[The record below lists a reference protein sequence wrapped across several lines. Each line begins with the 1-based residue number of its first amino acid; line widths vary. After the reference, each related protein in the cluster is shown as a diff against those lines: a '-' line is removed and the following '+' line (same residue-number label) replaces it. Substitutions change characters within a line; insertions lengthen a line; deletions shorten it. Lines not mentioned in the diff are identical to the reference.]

1 MRLNF
6 SFVEPERI
14 RRGIELLSEVIR
26 ERMELRSDLERG
38 SHRSVGARA
47 RPSARTVRLVA
58 RLAVLRGGHSM
69 ERDVSFVTGRRVQH
83 ALERLGH
90 EVHPLDIED
99 QTTGTL
105 MELGP
110 DAAFICLHGPGG
122 EDGTVQALLET
133 LGIPYTGS
141 GPLSSIRCMDKDY
154 AKRALRA
161 NGIQT
166 PPFRTFLRKAMNE
179 MGASAA
185 LEVAADDL
193 GYPLVVKPAREG
205 SSFGLSRVEGPD
217 GLLDAVYEALGYD
230 AKILLESWVEGTEI
244 SIPIIEP
251 AGEDPRALGLV
262 EIRPREGAYNF
273 EAKYTPGATDFAIPA
288 EIPPED
294 ASRVEETALTAYRVL
309 GCSGYAR
316 VDTIFAEGTPWVL
329 DVKTIPGFTETSTF
343 PLAAEAAGITFEKL
357 VETIL
362 DAALHYRSCRV
373 QALALRCQP
382 LRAFQHASATPRF
395 ARRLVSFA
403 FRASQ
408 PVAHEEP
415 LPSAAV

>member
-1 MRLNF
+1 
-6 SFVEPERI
+6 
-14 RRGIELLSEVIR
+14 
-26 ERMELRSDLERG
+26 
-38 SHRSVGARA
+38 
-47 RPSARTVRLVA
+47 VA
-58 RLAVLRGGHSM
+58 RLVVLRGGHSM
-69 ERDVSFVTGRRVQH
+69 ERDVSFLTGRRVQH

-99 QTTGTL
+99 STTGTL
-105 MELGP
+105 MEISP

-154 AKRALRA
+154 AKRAIRA
-161 NGIQT
+161 SGIKT
-166 PPFRTFLRKAMNE
+166 PSFRTFLRRAMNE

-185 LEVAADDL
+185 LDVAADEL

-217 GLLDAVYEALGYD
+217 ALLDAVYEALGYD
-230 AKILLESWVEGTEI
+230 AKILLERWVDGTEI

-251 AGEDPRALGLV
+251 AGEEPKALGLV

-288 EIPPED
+288 EIPSE
-294 ASRVEETALTAYRVL
+294 AAARVEETALSVYRTL
-309 GCSGYAR
+309 GCSGFAR
-316 VDTIFAEGTPWVL
+316 VDTIFAEGIPWVL

-343 PLAAEAAGITFEKL
+343 PLATEAAGIPFENL
-357 VETIL
+357 VQTIL
-362 DAALHYRSCRV
+362 DAAL
-373 QALALRCQP
+373 QTE
-382 LRAFQHASATPRF
+382 AT
-395 ARRLVSFA
+395 AKL
-403 FRASQ
+403 
-408 PVAHEEP
+408 
-415 LPSAAV
+415 

>member
-1 MRLNF
+1 
-6 SFVEPERI
+6 
-14 RRGIELLSEVIR
+14 
-26 ERMELRSDLERG
+26 
-38 SHRSVGARA
+38 
-47 RPSARTVRLVA
+47 
-58 RLAVLRGGHSM
+58 M
-69 ERDVSFVTGRRVQH
+69 ERDVSFITGRRVQH

-90 EVHPLDIED
+90 EVFALDIED
-99 QTTGTL
+99 STTGTL
-105 MELGP
+105 MELAP

-133 LGIPYTGS
+133 MGIPYTGS

-161 NGIQT
+161 AGIRT
-166 PPFRTFLRKAMNE
+166 PPFRTFLRRAMNE

-185 LEVAADDL
+185 LDVAAEEL

-205 SSFGLSRVEGPD
+205 SSFGLSRVEEPQR
-217 GLLDAVYEALGYD
+217 LLDAVYEALGYD

-244 SIPIIEP
+244 SIPIIESS
-251 AGEDPRALGLV
+251 GEDPRALGLV

-288 EIPPED
+288 EIPSEAA
-294 ASRVEETALTAYRVL
+294 ASVEETALTAYNIL
-309 GCSGYAR
+309 GCSGFAR
-316 VDTIFAEGTPWVL
+316 VDTIFLGGVPWVL

-362 DAALHYRSCRV
+362 DTALHTE
-373 QALALRCQP
+373 
-382 LRAFQHASATPRF
+382 AT
-395 ARRLVSFA
+395 AKL
-403 FRASQ
+403 
-408 PVAHEEP
+408 
-415 LPSAAV
+415 

>member
-1 MRLNF
+1 M
-6 SFVEPERI
+6 
-14 RRGIELLSEVIR
+14 
-26 ERMELRSDLERG
+26 
-38 SHRSVGARA
+38 A
-47 RPSARTVRLVA
+47 RLV
-58 RLAVLRGGHSM
+58 VLRGGHSM
-69 ERDVSFVTGRRVQH
+69 ERDVSFLTGRRVQH

-99 QTTGTL
+99 STTGTL
-105 MELGP
+105 MEISP

-161 NGIQT
+161 AGVQT
-166 PPFRTFLRKAMNE
+166 PDFRTFLRKAMNE

-185 LEVAADDL
+185 LDVAADDL

-205 SSFGLSRVEGPD
+205 SSFGLSRVETPG

-230 AKILLESWVEGTEI
+230 AKILLESWVDGAEI

-251 AGEDPRALGLV
+251 AGEEPRMLGLV

-288 EIPPED
+288 EIPLEA
-294 ASRVEETALTAYRVL
+294 ASLVEETALTAYKVL
-309 GCSGYAR
+309 GCSGFAR
-316 VDTIFAEGTPWVL
+316 VDTIFEGDTPWVL

-343 PLAAEAAGITFEKL
+343 PLAAEAAGTTFEKL

-362 DAALHYRSCRV
+362 DAAL
-373 QALALRCQP
+373 Q
-382 LRAFQHASATPRF
+382 T
-395 ARRLVSFA
+395 
-403 FRASQ
+403 
-408 PVAHEEP
+408 E
-415 LPSAAV
+415 AAAKL